1 MKNLISIYI
10 VSKNYGKFV
19 DKAIKSIFDQT
30 YKNWELF
37 LVSDN
42 SKDNT
47 LKVYKKYI
55 SKNKKVK
62 KIFVYKK
69 NTGLQK
75 ISHDILKICKGEF
88 LLRLDADDWLNK
100 NALLLMLNKI
110 LSKKNYGAVY
120 GGYYYVDANGKK
132 LVLKTI

>member
-47 LKVYKKYI
+47 LKVYK
-55 SKNKKVK
+55 N
-62 KIFVYKK
+62 IF
-69 NTGLQK
+69 QK
-75 ISHDILKICKGEF
+75 I
-88 LLRLDADDWLNK
+88 
-100 NALLLMLNKI
+100 
-110 LSKKNYGAVY
+110 KK
-120 GGYYYVDANGKK
+120 
-132 LVLKTI
+132 

>member
-19 DKAIKSIFDQT
+19 DKAIKSVFDQT

-47 LKVYKKYI
+47 AKIYKKYAL
-55 SKNKKVK
+55 KNKKIK
-62 KIFVYKK
+62 KVLIYKK
-69 NTGLQK
+69 NIGLQK
-75 ISHDILKICKGEF
+75 ISNNILKICKGEF

-100 NALLLMLNKI
+100 NALLLMINKI
-110 LSKKNYGAVY
+110 LSKKSYGAVY
-120 GGYYYVDANGKK
+120 GGYYYVDINGKK
-132 LVLKTI
+132 LDLRII

>member
-19 DKAIKSIFDQT
+19 DKAIKSVFDQT

-47 LKVYKKYI
+47 AKIYKKYAL
-55 SKNKKVK
+55 KNKKIK
-62 KIFVYKK
+62 KILIYKK
-69 NTGLQK
+69 NIGLQK
-75 ISHDILKICKGEF
+75 ISNNILKICKGEF

-100 NALLLMLNKI
+100 NALLLMINKI
-110 LSKKNYGAVY
+110 LSKKSYGAVY
-120 GGYYYVDANGKK
+120 GGYYYVDINGKK
-132 LVLKTI
+132 IGLEE

>member
-62 KIFVYKK
+62 K
-69 NTGLQK
+69 N
-75 ISHDILKICKGEF
+75 IC
-88 LLRLDADDWLNK
+88 L
-100 NALLLMLNKI
+100 
-110 LSKKNYGAVY
+110 
-120 GGYYYVDANGKK
+120 
-132 LVLKTI
+132 